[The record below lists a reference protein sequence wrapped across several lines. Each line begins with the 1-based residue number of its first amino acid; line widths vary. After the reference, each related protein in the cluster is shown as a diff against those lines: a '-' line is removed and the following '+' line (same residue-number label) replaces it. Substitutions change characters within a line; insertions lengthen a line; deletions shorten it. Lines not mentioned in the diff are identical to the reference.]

1 MGFSRQEYWSGLPF
15 PSPGDLPVPGI
26 EPLSPAL
33 ADDAP
38 FCLAFSFLFPFC
50 QYTDSFLLPFYRQD
64 FYCLPA
70 PAGFPDSR
78 RNPLYLAYMDF
89 SYPSRLPCSSLYT
102 RHTVSQ
108 SPQCRCL
115 PALCILTGFLPVNG
129 FCRICSRQT
138 AYLILETMFRILML
152 CMVHT
157 PRPSAAMAHMSC
169 PQPAADFF
177 YSYNPYL
184 LHIIYLILLYDFTQK
199 EFFPS
204 FAPPH

>member
-1 MGFSRQEYWSGLPF
+1 MYPLPRDAFSAIF
-15 PSPGDLPVPGI
+15 PRETFCFPAPDAYSPGI
-26 EPLSPAL
+26 PAL

-50 QYTDSFLLPFYRQD
+50 QYTDSFLLPFCRQD

-129 FCRICSRQT
+129 FYHVCSRQT
-138 AYLILETMFRILML
+138 AYLILETMFRNALHGSYTSPQCCHGTYVMPTTCGGFFLFIQSIL
-152 CMVHT
+152 T
-157 PRPSAAMAHMSC
+157 P
-169 PQPAADFF
+169 
-177 YSYNPYL
+177 YNL
-184 LHIIYLILLYDFTQK
+184 FNTII
-199 EFFPS
+199 
-204 FAPPH
+204 